1 MLRIVSTILT
11 LTLTTS
17 ASAEL
22 LQGKDASAI
31 FLKGEIIGQDGREY
45 LIAYQKDLYLCT
57 AFSVGDRLAVVCRGV
72 E

>member
-1 MLRIVSTILT
+1 MLRIISTILT

-31 FLKGEIIGQDGREY
+31 FLKGEIIGQDGSEY
-45 LIAYQKDLYLCT
+45 LIAYKKDLYLCT
-57 AFSVGDRLAVVCRGV
+57 AFSVGDRLAVLCRGV
-72 E
+72 